1 MPDNGRQTNALFCFP
16 SRGAAFMGH
25 THPPFHYELVA
36 IAASAGGLHALHVVL
51 DALPFYFPAAIMVV
65 QHIQRDRPS
74 QLAFLLDQHSALA
87 VKSVQQ
93 AEPILPGV
101 VYIAQPDWHLEV
113 SMQGIARL
121 TQTPAVHF
129 TRPSAERLFET
140 AAEYYTNRAIAV
152 VLTGTGSD
160 GSKGVSAIKSH
171 GGVVIVQD
179 PADADY
185 DGMPTAAI
193 RTGCADFI
201 LPLNEIAQKLIQL
214 VMPSAPQDHE

>member
-1 MPDNGRQTNALFCFP
+1 
-16 SRGAAFMGH
+16 MGH
-25 THPPFHYELVA
+25 TPSPSQFELVA

-51 DALPFYFPAAIMVV
+51 DALPIDFPAAVMVV

-74 QLAFLLDQHSALA
+74 QLAYLLDQHTALE
-87 VKSVQQ
+87 VKTVEQ
-93 AEPILPGV
+93 AEPILPGI
-101 VYIAQPDWHLEV
+101 VYIAQPNWHLEV

-121 TQTPAVHF
+121 TQTQAVHF

-140 AAEYYTNRAIAV
+140 VADYYKNRAIAV

-160 GSKGVSAIKSH
+160 GSEGVSAIKSH

-185 DGMPTAAI
+185 AGMPTAAI

-214 VMPSAPQDHE
+214 VMPSAPQDL